1 MIFIRFSRL
10 TGFVQTN
17 SGNQS
22 QFFVPLPQLFTKK
35 AIMEKVYR
43 KYPDYE
49 PEVSKVCEPPTEYG
63 YANPR
68 RYTYADYLSWADDNR
83 REIINGVVYDLFS
96 APRSWHASVTM
107 NLATIVNWFIKKRKG
122 KCRVYHAPFDVR
134 FPKNGEVA
142 DNKIYTVVQPDIC
155 VVCDPKKIDEAGCIG
170 APDLIVEVQSPST
183 AKRDLSEK
191 FKLYEES
198 GVREYWVVYPRVKGV
213 TVFLLQEDGKYNE
226 GTTYEYTGKV
236 PVSIFDGLEI
246 DLEELFE
253 E

>member
-1 MIFIRFSRL
+1 
-10 TGFVQTN
+10 
-17 SGNQS
+17 
-22 QFFVPLPQLFTKK
+22 
-35 AIMEKVYR
+35 MEKEH
-43 KYPDYE
+43 KEYPVYE
-49 PEVSKVCEPPTEYG
+49 PETFMVCEPPTEYG

-68 RYTYADYLSWADDNR
+68 MYTYADYLSWADDKR

-96 APRSWHASVTM
+96 APSRWHAEIST
-107 NLATIVNWFIKKRKG
+107 NLAFFVNLFIRKRKG
-122 KCRVYHAPFDVR
+122 KCKIYHAPFDVR
-134 FPKNGEVA
+134 FPKNGETA

-155 VVCDPKKIDEAGCIG
+155 VICDPKKLDEAGCIG

-198 GVREYWVVYPRVKGV
+198 GVREYWVVYPKDKGL
-213 TVFLLQEDGKYNE
+213 TVFLLQENGKYNE
-226 GTTYEYTGKV
+226 GTTYEFTGKV
-236 PVSIFDGLEI
+236 PVSIFEGLEI